1 MLPQQPIKFRAK
13 WSPRMI
19 GVTIITL
26 TVIIVAEY
34 ILLEQ
39 VVLNFDIVLLFVAF
53 FLLILSIGFA
63 LYIPI
68 YITLTPQNFTCRI
81 VYKKINIPI
90 VDIATIEPFDF
101 NNSWRVFGSGGYMGY
116 LGIFANKKVGRYS
129 AYVTNPHFAFIIFL
143 KNGEKFVFSDNH
155 RDSIISY
162 IKNSPFFAPN

>member
-1 MLPQQPIKFRAK
+1 MLPQQPIKLRAK

-26 TVIIVAEY
+26 SVIIVAEY

-39 VVLNFDIVLLFVAF
+39 VFLNFDIVLLFVAF

-81 VYKKINIPI
+81 VQKK
-90 VDIATIEPFDF
+90 
-101 NNSWRVFGSGGYMGY
+101 
-116 LGIFANKKVGRYS
+116 NKYPHCRYRK
-129 AYVTNPHFAFIIFL
+129 H
-143 KNGEKFVFSDNH
+143 
-155 RDSIISY
+155 
-162 IKNSPFFAPN
+162 